1 MLGPFLRRHWIS
13 IGIATLSSIA
23 LGAVS
28 ALVYALIGPALKVL
42 MTPDPQVT
50 LSLSSLV
57 GDRLAPLMVWFVGQ
71 DSFSAAFLWKTLPP
85 FLIVIS
91 LIRCV
96 LSLGGWFLW
105 ERVGEM
111 ASRDIRAKLMHQ
123 YLRLNPRARLNSTA
137 EADVSSILTNDI
149 RLMREYIVH
158 NYGGLPRE
166 LLQVVF
172 YTVSLF
178 LLSPRLFAFFCLG
191 IVPAGIILKKLGKKL
206 RKRTKL
212 VLEDYAALSEWL
224 QQRFLGIETIKH
236 AGTEK
241 LEDAKMRE
249 FSESLYKRLL
259 RSARVKARTS
269 PLLQTVA
276 VFAMSGVLFLSLR
289 EIEGGRT
296 TGSVQLS
303 FFSTLAILAQ
313 SAAKL
318 GRYINASKEGQAALY
333 RIQTA
338 LQFFSTHTQPN
349 FQNIKKNT
357 SGAALE
363 LKNLSVWHSG
373 SQEPAIKELNFRFKE
388 KRVYCVAGPSG
399 AGKSSLFQ
407 AILGLIEHEGEI
419 SAAKLQESSD
429 QLIGYVPQSVMLAP
443 DSIRGNVIYPMTG
456 GQENR
461 VWSALEKAGMKD
473 FVEKLPESLETQVG
487 VEGAGLSGGQAQR
500 LGLARIFYHR
510 FPIILVD
517 EGTSALDPE
526 MEEWV
531 QKCLVSLAKEGACV
545 IQIAHRQK
553 AMQLADEVLFIEKG
567 SLVGSGHY
575 SELAHLHP

>member
-1 MLGPFLRRHWIS
+1 M
-13 IGIATLSSIA
+13 LSSIA

-28 ALVYALIGPALKVL
+28 ALVFALIGPALKVL
-42 MTPDPQVT
+42 MTPDPDVT
-50 LSLSSLV
+50 LSLVSLV
-57 GDRLAPLMVWFVGQ
+57 GDRLAPFMAWLVGQ
-71 DSFSAAFLWKTLPP
+71 DYFSAAYLWQALPP
-85 FLIVIS
+85 FLIGIS
-91 LIRCV
+91 LIRCA

-105 ERVGEM
+105 ERVGELV
-111 ASRDIRAKLMHQ
+111 SRDIRAALMHQ
-123 YLRLNPRARLNSTA
+123 YLRMNPRARLNSTT

-149 RLMREYIVH
+149 RLMREYVVH

-166 LLQVVF
+166 LLQIAF
-172 YTVSLF
+172 YTITLF

-191 IVPAGIILKKLGKKL
+191 VVPAGIVLKKLGKKL
-206 RKRTKL
+206 RKRTAL
-212 VLEDYAALSEWL
+212 VLEDYAALTEWL

-249 FSESLYKRLL
+249 FSDSLYKRLL

-269 PLLQTVA
+269 PLLQVIA
-276 VFAMSGVLFLSLR
+276 VFAMSGVLYLSLR

-318 GRYINASKEGQAALY
+318 GRYINASKEGRAALD
-333 RIQTA
+333 RIEGA
-338 LQFFSTHTQPN
+338 MQFFSSHTKHQ
-349 FQNIKKNT
+349 FQEIKKNT

-363 LKNLSVWHSG
+363 LKGVSVWHSG
-373 SQEPAIKELNFRFKE
+373 NPEPAVRNLNFRFKE

-399 AGKSSLFQ
+399 SGKSSLFQ
-407 AILGLIEHEGEI
+407 AILGLIEHQGEI
-419 SAAKLQESSD
+419 SAARAEGET
-429 QLIGYVPQSVMLAP
+429 QLIGYVPQTVMLAP
-443 DSIRGNVIYPMTG
+443 DTIRNNVVYPTTDGNEARI
-456 GQENR
+456 
-461 VWSALEKAGMKD
+461 WSALEKAGLKD
-473 FVEKLPESLETQVG
+473 FVSKMPEGLETAVG
-487 VEGAGLSGGQAQR
+487 IEGAGLSGGQAQR

-510 FPIILVD
+510 CPIVLVD

-531 QKCLVSLAKEGACV
+531 QNCLNELAKEGACV

-553 AMQLADEVLFIEKG
+553 AMKLADEVLHIEKG
-567 SLVGSGHY
+567 SLVGSGPY
-575 SELAHLHP
+575 AELTSLHS